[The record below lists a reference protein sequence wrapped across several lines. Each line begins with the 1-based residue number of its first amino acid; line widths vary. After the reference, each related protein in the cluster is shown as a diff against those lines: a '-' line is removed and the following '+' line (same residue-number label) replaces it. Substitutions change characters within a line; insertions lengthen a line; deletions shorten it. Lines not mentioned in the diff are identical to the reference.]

1 MNASGSPPATASS
14 PATGRTVRIAVQIAP
29 QHASY
34 ERIRDTAAS
43 LEELGVDAVF
53 NWDHFFPL
61 SGEPDGLHFESWTML
76 AALAEQTTRVDIG
89 ALVNCNSYRNPHLQA
104 DMARTIDHI
113 SAKGGR
119 GRFIFG
125 IGSGWFERDYDE
137 YGYEFGTAGS
147 RLDAL
152 AANLPMTKQ
161 RWSELNPPPT
171 RKIPV
176 LIGGG
181 GEKKTLRIV
190 AEHADIWHS
199 FSDAMTLRRK
209 LGVLAEHGRS
219 VGRDVSE
226 IEIST
231 DLSSSTVDEADA
243 RYEVGAT
250 LFTVGISGPD
260 YDTSVVSDWLAWR
273 DEKNRSQGALLA
285 RGSTRRNSLHDDSTR
300 SLKGTVRQPEHE
312 GL

>member
-1 MNASGSPPATASS
+1 MTSS
-14 PATGRTVRIAVQIAP
+14 QKRPVRIGVQIAP
-29 QHASY
+29 QHALY
-34 ERIRDTAAS
+34 PKIRETAAA
-43 LEELGVDAVF
+43 LEELGVDILF

-76 AALAEQTTRVDIG
+76 AALAEQTSRVELG
-89 ALVNCNSYRNPHLQA
+89 ALVNCNSYRNANLQA

-113 SAKGGR
+113 SD

-125 IGSGWFERDYDE
+125 TGSGWFERDYDE
-137 YGYEFGTAGS
+137 YGYDFGTVGT

-152 AANLPMTKQ
+152 ARDLPIIED
-161 RWSELNPPPT
+161 RWAKVNPAPV

-190 AEHADIWHS
+190 AQHADIWHS
-199 FSDAMTLRRK
+199 FSDTATLERK
-209 LGVLAEHGRS
+209 LGILAEHGAS

-231 DLSSSTVDEADA
+231 EIGKRSIEEVEAQFA
-243 RYEVGAT
+243 LGAT
-250 LFTVGISGPD
+250 LFTIGITGPD
-260 YDTSVVSDWLAWR
+260 YDLSGIPDWLSWR
-273 DEKNRSQGALLA
+273 DSKNA
-285 RGSTRRNSLHDDSTR
+285 
-300 SLKGTVRQPEHE
+300 
-312 GL
+312 

>member
-1 MNASGSPPATASS
+1 MTSPNTRP
-14 PATGRTVRIAVQIAP
+14 VRIGVQIAP
-29 QHASY
+29 QHALY
-34 ERIRDTAAS
+34 PKIRETAAA
-43 LEELGVDAVF
+43 LEEMGVDILF
-53 NWDHFFPL
+53 NWDHFYPL

-76 AALAEQTTRVDIG
+76 AALAEQTSRVELG
-89 ALVNCNSYRNPHLQA
+89 ALVNCNSYRNANLQA

-113 SAKGGR
+113 SD

-125 IGSGWFERDYDE
+125 TGSGWFERDYDE
-137 YGYEFGTAGS
+137 YGYDFGTVGT

-152 AANLPMTKQ
+152 ARDLPIIED
-161 RWSELNPPPT
+161 RWSRLNPAPT

-190 AEHADIWHS
+190 AKHADIWHS
-199 FSDAMTLRRK
+199 FSDAATLERK
-209 LGVLAEHGRS
+209 LGILAEHGAA

-231 DLSSSTVDEADA
+231 EIGKRSIDEVEAQYA
-243 RYEVGAT
+243 LGAT

-260 YDTSVVSDWLAWR
+260 YDISAIPDWLAWR
-273 DEKNRSQGALLA
+273 DAKNA
-285 RGSTRRNSLHDDSTR
+285 
-300 SLKGTVRQPEHE
+300 
-312 GL
+312 